1 MKNIIIISAPSGTGK
16 TTLCKAI
23 QEKIVDIQWS
33 VSFTTRKKRTIEI
46 DGIDYNFISSK
57 KFKQLVVE
65 NKFSEWEIVHGNYY
79 GTSKSSIA
87 KAIEEKN
94 ILLLELDVKGAMKL
108 KKNYPENSYSIFII
122 PPSIDHLRA
131 RLKKRGTDSDSRI
144 EIRLERFEEE
154 MNLKDEF
161 DEIMINEDLES
172 AKLELINIIKKLKK
186 GE

>member
-94 ILLLELDVKGAMKL
+94 ILLL
-108 KKNYPENSYSIFII
+108 
-122 PPSIDHLRA
+122 
-131 RLKKRGTDSDSRI
+131 
-144 EIRLERFEEE
+144 
-154 MNLKDEF
+154 
-161 DEIMINEDLES
+161 
-172 AKLELINIIKKLKK
+172 
-186 GE
+186 